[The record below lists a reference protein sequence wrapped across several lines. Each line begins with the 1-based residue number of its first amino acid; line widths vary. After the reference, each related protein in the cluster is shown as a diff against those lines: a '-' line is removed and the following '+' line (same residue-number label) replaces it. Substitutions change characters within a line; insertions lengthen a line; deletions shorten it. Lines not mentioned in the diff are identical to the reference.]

1 MTKKYNVYRWMSYS
15 QSITHE
21 FKEKNVSRDDDI
33 YTLSTRSWEERFG
46 RKDSVPANS
55 THNDISSYAIII

>member
-1 MTKKYNVYRWMSYS
+1 MSYS

-46 RKDSVPANS
+46 RKDSVPGNS
-55 THNDISSYAIII
+55 SHNDISSYAIII